1 MAALLLKITLGIFAC
16 IVAILGVSDHK
27 TVEPQEDGNE
37 RSWLRRLT
45 RIGILKI
52 CCALATLGLLGAN
65 EWVTYR
71 TTTAASEAS
80 SEASS
85 QAASESKALQDK
97 LDDARQ
103 GLIVTIAQ
111 LRTLART
118 NDYLVATLDNS
129 LVRAGIARV
138 PPEEIQSRYYPLVF
152 KGGSELQPKD
162 GDSFEWAFVCQGRLP
177 PIPSVEQD
185 GNCSQ
190 AGYGRLMAN
199 GSEILLNDV
208 SGRRSYFKSRASGEQ
223 MTYRSSAEGG
233 LCASI
238 ATQLKALSCALG
250 ITVMR
255 EARWKF
261 EEYKKAE
268 SLSDPR
274 SAQDEIQD
282 ACRRF
287 QALYGESCEAA
298 IQQQSGTR

>member
-1 MAALLLKITLGIFAC
+1 MAALLLKIALGCFAC

-37 RSWLRRLT
+37 RSWFRRLT
-45 RIGILKI
+45 RVGIFKI
-52 CCALATLGLLGAN
+52 ACAVATLGLLGAN

-71 TTTAASEAS
+71 TTTSASEAAF
-80 SEASS
+80 EASS
-85 QAASESKALQDK
+85 RAASESKALQDK

-138 PPEEIQSRYYPLVF
+138 PPEEIQSRYYPVLF
-152 KGGSELQPKD
+152 EGGSTLQPKE
-162 GDSFEWAFVCQGRLP
+162 GDSFEWTFVCQGRLP

-199 GSEILLNDV
+199 GSEILLNEV
-208 SGRRSYFKSRASGEQ
+208 SGRRTYFKSRASGEQ

-233 LCASI
+233 WCPS
-238 ATQLKALSCALG
+238 T
-250 ITVMR
+250 
-255 EARWKF
+255 
-261 EEYKKAE
+261 
-268 SLSDPR
+268 
-274 SAQDEIQD
+274 
-282 ACRRF
+282 ACPCRKPYL
-287 QALYGESCEAA
+287 AGS
-298 IQQQSGTR
+298 